1 MKSMNNEENLNN
13 ALKQLDYYFENN
25 KNYYNDDLSDVCKML
40 IRDLFD
46 KLPPNKCKL
55 KSPKKFSEFVLN
67 YIKTYPNATYN
78 DIFTLLFKTIIE
90 N

>member
-1 MKSMNNEENLNN
+1 MNNEENLYN

-25 KNYYNDDLSDVCKML
+25 KNYYNDDLSDVCKTL
-40 IRDLFD
+40 ICDLFD

-55 KSPKKFSEFVLN
+55 KSPKKFTEFVLN

>member
-1 MKSMNNEENLNN
+1 MKSMNNEENINN

-25 KNYYNDDLSDVCKML
+25 KTYNYDALSDTCKML
-40 IRDLFD
+40 IRDLFA

-55 KSPKKFSEFVLN
+55 KSPKKFTEFVLN

-78 DIFTLLFKTIIE
+78 GIFTLLFKTII
-90 N
+90 NN